1 MKREVTSIREVTS
14 FVLAADLH
22 PGWIDASHRL
32 RDRPVTIDA
41 ASFLS
46 SRTEPQ
52 AE

>member
-14 FVLAADLH
+14 FVLAAAADLH

-32 RDRPVTIDA
+32 WDRLVTIDA

-46 SRTEPQ
+46 P
-52 AE
+52 

>member
-14 FVLAADLH
+14 FVLTADLH
-22 PGWIDASHRL
+22 PEWIDASHRL

-46 SRTEPQ
+46 P
-52 AE
+52 